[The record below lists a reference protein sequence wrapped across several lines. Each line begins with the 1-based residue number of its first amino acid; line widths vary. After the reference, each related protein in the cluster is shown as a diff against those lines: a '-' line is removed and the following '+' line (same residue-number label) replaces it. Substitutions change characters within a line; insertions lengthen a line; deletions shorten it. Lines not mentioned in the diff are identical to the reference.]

1 MNAAD
6 LESRTG
12 ARLGEVE
19 GWYVDHIRPFL
30 VREEPGRLAEF
41 DADLGRLREV
51 VKGLE
56 TELAVCLL
64 GVAGVG
70 KSTLINAI
78 VAGHEM
84 ILPSGGIGP
93 LTAQALTVRRGDEPS
108 FEVFYHSTKQLWKV
122 VFALERSLDS
132 GRAGPAPAGET
143 GPEPGG
149 DVPDLDPGD
158 RDEIEALVGDD
169 EESSKGKLAEHIK
182 QAQLMVTGDQD
193 GQPDLAYLADSLRV
207 ATGKPRKFGTEGRA
221 ADEGRIRKVTQ
232 APSGLNA

>member
-12 ARLGEVE
+12 TGLGEVE

-84 ILPSGGIGP
+84 ILPSGGIGS
-93 LTAQALTVRRGDEPS
+93 LTAQALTVGRGDEPS

-132 GRAGPAPAGET
+132 GRAGPGRRRGRKPGPSPAAT
-143 GPEPGG
+143 CPIST
-149 DVPDLDPGD
+149 
-158 RDEIEALVGDD
+158 R
-169 EESSKGKLAEHIK
+169 
-182 QAQLMVTGDQD
+182 
-193 GQPDLAYLADSLRV
+193 
-207 ATGKPRKFGTEGRA
+207 ATGTRSR
-221 ADEGRIRKVTQ
+221 
-232 APSGLNA
+232 PSSATTRNPPGASWPSTSSRLS